1 MVYTVEQIKDKIVP
15 IAKQYDLSKI
25 YLFGSYARGDGKSDI
40 DIALELEDDSIYF
53 DVYGRLLTIFD
64 SNIDILLV
72 SDLLSPKTNI
82 GKLVKKNFLNDREV
96 IYEKSIS

>member
-1 MVYTVEQIKDKIVP
+1 MVYTIDQIKEKIVP
-15 IAKQYDLSKI
+15 VAKQYDLSKI
-25 YLFGSYARGDGKSDI
+25 YLFGSYARGEADGK
-40 DIALELEDDSIYF
+40 
-53 DVYGRLLTIFD
+53 